1 MNQLGNRHS
10 QHSFSQIPSVNTP
23 RSRFDRSFQSKDT
36 HDFDYLNPMFIDEM
50 VPGDTVNLNVK
61 VFARLATQIAP
72 LLDSMYADFYFFW
85 VPYRILWSNWEKFMG
100 YQANPA
106 DSTSYIVPYIDSTA
120 VTGYPVGS
128 IYDKLGIPTQVPG
141 LRHSALPLRAINRIY
156 NDWFRDQNLQ
166 NSVTVNTGDGPDA
179 ATDYTLLVAPK
190 RHDYFTSMLP
200 WPQKGSAVEIS
211 LGTTADVW
219 GSGSSIPSTLTPNN
233 SPVFAQFINRAT
245 TDGALVA
252 RPGVN
257 GSTGNTV
264 QTASNMA
271 TNTQGMGWMGGTA
284 AGSGNYASSATDSQ
298 LVYLDETLSKAHSAS
313 ATAPWYADLTTATA
327 ITVNDL
333 RQSFMYQSLLELDA
347 RGGTRYVEI
356 VRAHFNVVLPDFT
369 AQRPEFL
376 SGATISLNQHVV
388 PQTSESG
395 TTDQANLAAYST
407 ASEMGNRIG
416 FTKSFV
422 EHGVVIGFVKFRG
435 EVTYQQGL
443 NKMWSRSTKNEF
455 FWPKLQE
462 LGEQGVLNKELY
474 AQGSANPTEDA
485 AVAGYQERYAEMRY
499 YPSQIKGQFRSTFAT
514 SLDLWTLAEE
524 FTALPVLN
532 SAFIQSATPIER
544 NLAVA
549 GSYPHILMDAWF
561 DYKHARPMVTYGVPA
576 TLGRF

>member
-1 MNQLGNRHS
+1 MNQMGNRHS

-61 VFARLATQIAP
+61 VFARLATQAAP

-85 VPYRILWSNWEKFMG
+85 VPYRILWTNWEKFMG

-106 DSTSYIVPYIDSTA
+106 DSTSYIIPYIESTA
-120 VTGYPVGS
+120 GTGYTVGS

-179 ATDYTLLVAPK
+179 PTDYTLLVAPK
-190 RHDYFTSMLP
+190 RHDYFTSALP
-200 WPQKGSAVEIS
+200 WPQKGTAVSIS
-211 LGTTADVW
+211 IGTSADVW
-219 GSGSSIPSTLTPNN
+219 GAASSLPSALGDNVR
-233 SPVFAQFINRAT
+233 SPVLSTYVDQASADGAARGTLGLYYRTSTPPDDTNLQATLRDVSGAGTGNMTGGNNPSDAVFLNKALSQSFRAT
-245 TDGALVA
+245 A
-252 RPGVN
+252 
-257 GSTGNTV
+257 
-264 QTASNMA
+264 Q
-271 TNTQGMGWMGGTA
+271 
-284 AGSGNYASSATDSQ
+284 
-298 LVYLDETLSKAHSAS
+298 
-313 ATAPWYADLTTATA
+313 APFIADLTTATA
-327 ITVNDL
+327 LTVNDL
-333 RQSFMYQSLLELDA
+333 RQSIMYQSLLELDA

-356 VRAHFNVVLPDFT
+356 VRAHFNVILPDFT

-376 SGATISLNQHVV
+376 SGATVDLTQHVV
-388 PQTSESG
+388 PQTSETG
-395 TTDQANLAAYST
+395 TTPQANLASYST
-407 ASEMGNRIG
+407 VSERGNRIG

-443 NKMWSRSTKNEF
+443 NKMWSRSTKNDF

-462 LGEQGVLNKELY
+462 LGEQAILNKEIY
-474 AQGSANPTEDA
+474 AQGSADPTADA
-485 AVAGYQERYAEMRY
+485 AAFGYQERFAEMRY

-514 SLDLWTLAEE
+514 SLDVWTLAEE

-549 GSYPHILMDAWF
+549 ASYPHILMDAWF